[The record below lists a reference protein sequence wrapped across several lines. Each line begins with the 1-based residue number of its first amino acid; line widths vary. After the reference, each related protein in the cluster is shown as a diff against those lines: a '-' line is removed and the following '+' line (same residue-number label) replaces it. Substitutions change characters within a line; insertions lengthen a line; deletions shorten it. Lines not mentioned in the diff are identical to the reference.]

1 MTQGNITKAVFN
13 IDGPNPLVRLT
24 IDGKAYTTFASH
36 PSQEAFDL
44 LCQYQDPL
52 RNPLV
57 GGWID
62 FEHVEKPNRS
72 GGEPWLNITSI
83 TALHPLE
90 HIQAMPI
97 SAVVHGLLSQPEENE
112 SGDRLAAEEETV
124 APPNPYE
131 YYDSMK
137 PPPVYL
143 NADRYI
149 GANIA
154 YDQYKIDKRFAID
167 KALANGGRDVFVL
180 AYKIL
185 QFLRDGDPRADGYTI
200 GVEVAGVASGLNPV
214 TAEET
219 KDEETT
225 KG

>member
-1 MTQGNITKAVFN
+1 MTQGTITKTDFRLTG
-13 IDGPNPLVRLT
+13 DNPYVRLI
-24 IDGKAYTTFASH
+24 IDGKSYSTFASY
-36 PSQEAFDL
+36 PSLPAFEL
-44 LCQYQDPL
+44 LAEYNDPL
-52 RNPLV
+52 RQPLV

-62 FEHVEKPNRS
+62 FEHIEKPNRS
-72 GGEPWLNITSI
+72 GGEPWRNITSI
-83 TALHPLE
+83 TALLPMDHSQ
-90 HIQAMPI
+90 IA
-97 SAVVHGLLSQPEENE
+97 AQPEEAA
-112 SGDRLAAEEETV
+112 GDTP

-167 KALANGGRDVFVL
+167 KALANGGRDVFVF

-225 KG
+225 EG

>member
-1 MTQGNITKAVFN
+1 M
-13 IDGPNPLVRLT
+13 
-24 IDGKAYTTFASH
+24 
-36 PSQEAFDL
+36 E
-44 LCQYQDPL
+44 
-52 RNPLV
+52 
-57 GGWID
+57 
-62 FEHVEKPNRS
+62 
-72 GGEPWLNITSI
+72 
-83 TALHPLE
+83 
-90 HIQAMPI
+90 
-97 SAVVHGLLSQPEENE
+97 
-112 SGDRLAAEEETV
+112 
-124 APPNPYE
+124 
-131 YYDSMK
+131 

-167 KALANGGRDVFVL
+167 KALANGGRDVFVF

-225 KG
+225 EG

>member
-13 IDGPNPLVRLT
+13 IDGANPLVRLT
-24 IDGKAYTTFASH
+24 IGGKSYTTFVGQTSLA
-36 PSQEAFDL
+36 AFDL
-44 LCQYQDPL
+44 LCQYNDPL

-62 FEHVEKPNRS
+62 FEHVEKTNAR
-72 GGEPWLNITSI
+72 GGEPWLNIISI
-83 TALHPLE
+83 NDLQIASEVEEGAKLD
-90 HIQAMPI
+90 
-97 SAVVHGLLSQPEENE
+97 AVLAKIETGLDDNAPK
-112 SGDRLAAEEETV
+112 
-124 APPNPYE
+124 PPNPYE

-167 KALANGGRDVFVL
+167 KALANGGRDVFVF

-225 KG
+225 EG

>member
-13 IDGPNPLVRLT
+13 IDGANPLVRLT
-24 IDGKAYTTFASH
+24 IGGKSYTTFGGQ
-36 PSQEAFDL
+36 PSLAAFDL
-44 LCQYQDPL
+44 LCQYNDPL

-62 FEHVEKPNRS
+62 FEHVEKTNAR
-72 GGEPWLNITSI
+72 GGEPWLNIISI
-83 TALHPLE
+83 NDLQIASEVEEGAKLD
-90 HIQAMPI
+90 
-97 SAVVHGLLSQPEENE
+97 AVLAKIETGLDDNAPK
-112 SGDRLAAEEETV
+112 
-124 APPNPYE
+124 PPNPYE

-154 YDQYKIDKRFAID
+154 YDQWHIDQRDAMR
-167 KALANGGRDVFVL
+167 LAKEIGGRDIFDTFYRIL
-180 AYKIL
+180 TAY
-185 QFLRDGDPRADGYTI
+185 RGGDPRADGYTI
-200 GVEVAGVASGLNPV
+200 GVEVPDVASGLNPV
-214 TAEET
+214 TAEEA

-225 KG
+225 EG